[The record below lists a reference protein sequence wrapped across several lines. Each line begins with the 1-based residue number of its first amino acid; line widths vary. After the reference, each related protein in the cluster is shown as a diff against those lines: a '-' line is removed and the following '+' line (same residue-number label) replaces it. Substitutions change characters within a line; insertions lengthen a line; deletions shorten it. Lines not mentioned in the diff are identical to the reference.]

1 MNLSVRAGAEV
12 ERLVQRT
19 VEIDAHD
26 VVVILAVVCGE
37 LPADEQEIALVQLDD
52 VHRLV
57 QTVAGVEHPV
67 HRAVGL
73 QPGQT
78 ADRAVVK
85 VGEIAGHDHRAVRHQ
100 LNIPDGAIRP
110 ETGRVRHI
118 HRSGRRIGRF
128 VVYDGDHRAGVVAQH
143 RAAHH
148 VVEADEEVLVVLQR
162 AVIRQ
167 ADDKLLA
174 EILRPELERADGRL
188 EIDKLTGRDR

>member
-19 VEIDAHD
+19 VEVDAHE
-26 VVVILAVVCGE
+26 VVVILAIVRGE

-52 VHRLV
+52 VHRLI

-78 ADRAVVK
+78 ADRAVVET
-85 VGEIAGHDHRAVRHQ
+85 GEIAGDDHRAVRHQ
-100 LNIPDGAIRP
+100 LHVPDRAVGP
-110 ETGRVRHI
+110 EAGRERDV
-118 HRSGRRIGRF
+118 HRAGRRIGRL
-128 VVYDGDHRAGVVAQH
+128 VVHDGDHRAGIVAQH
-143 RAAHH
+143 RATHH

-162 AVIRQ
+162 TVIRQ

-174 EILRPELERADGRL
+174 EILGPKLERADGRL